1 MPAFFVSPE
10 QITGQTVTL
19 SGPLMTHLFG
29 SLRIQVGEEIRLTE
43 ERRRR
48 LLIKVMQIDR
58 RILRG
63 QILVEEPAPA
73 SRSPRIILGQAMLK
87 GEHMEW
93 VIQKATEL
101 GVETFA
107 PLVSNHAVVRPRA
120 ARIGN
125 QTARWQRIALEA
137 AQQTE
142 RWDIPAVNPPSDLPT
157 FLIAHSGMPC
167 RLILIERNGSRSLRD
182 LPLPESAKDRIVLLV
197 GPEGGWRE
205 TEVAEAL
212 AQGYQPIG
220 LGSRILR
227 AETAALAALSVLQS
241 RLGELG

>member
-1 MPAFFVSPE
+1 MPAFFVSPD

-19 SGPLMTHLFG
+19 SGPLMTHLYG
-29 SLRIQVGEEIRLTE
+29 SLRIQAGEEIRLTE

-48 LLIKVMQIDR
+48 LLIKVTQIDR
-58 RILRG
+58 WTLRG

-73 SRSPRIILGQAMLK
+73 PRSPRIILGQAMLK
-87 GEHMEW
+87 GDHMDW

-101 GVETFA
+101 GVETIA
-107 PLVSNHAVVRPRA
+107 PLVSDHVIVRPRA
-120 ARIGN
+120 ARIGT

-137 AQQTE
+137 AQQAE
-142 RWDIPAVNPPSDLPT
+142 RWDIPVVAPPSELPA
-157 FLIAHSGMPC
+157 FLAAQAGEPC
-167 RLILIERNGSRSLRD
+167 RLILLERSGSQSLRD

-197 GPEGGWRE
+197 GPEGGWRDSE
-205 TEVAEAL
+205 GAEAL
-212 AQGYQPIG
+212 AQGYRPIW

-227 AETAALAALSVLQS
+227 AETAVLAALSVLQN